1 MRPAAFLEV
10 YVDQLE
16 GLDLSAL
23 CAANRVSGASLCV
36 RLTVTAGHRCLG
48 VAQTKPVNPGG
59 SSCVVFNEL
68 LQIAIFEQHVDIR
81 VGVVSAEESI
91 ALHRTDSQTN
101 DLTGAFLAAAQLP
114 TSAMASALI
123 DGSRCDADTPATSSV
138 QATRREAMTGRSIDD
153 QASRRRTGVHDYCQQ
168 HEPQQHQ
175 QPHQSEQSGNQPR
188 HGFSLL
194 LTTSSSHPLAILR
207 VTAALRPLGLSWPF
221 PCNLLA
227 NSPHR
232 GFSTAAVRTTVD
244 GTFGERE
251 STICEAGK
259 TAPAESAQLSAY
271 LSAQPS
277 VHPCLSAES
286 ARLTF
291 RKRKCKSGP
300 MLFHVCT
307 TATAAPAAAACVA
320 PADSA
325 ESDRVML
332 RLTKSG
338 PLPSGAVYGASYGA
352 VNGDHVTGW
361 PSCRKQS
368 NETFDGGVNGQVHES
383 AGPSTSTSISPSL
396 LASPLALW
404 TAPDTAPVAAWALFE
419 QQNWQRARHPAAL
432 SLDSSRGAAGGAG
445 AGGACLGGVF
455 DKGARMGCFAGLAD
469 PLWQRGLSQ
478 ASGDDDDDDEVSS
491 TFRGDGSLSHVP
503 ELASPAGA
511 GGVVSMGGGRAQAC
525 VSPTRS
531 SQIPRKSVGREA
543 ENADM
548 AVDLLL
554 NELLDAQMLAER
566 AEDCGGA
573 TGGGSVDGAEEGQ
586 GEFCGGAEEGEGESC
601 GGFCCRGEARKG
613 RCALSVSR
621 LSLPCDFD
629 TEGDCVG
636 DCDGDCDDDCDG
648 DCDDDCDGDCDG
660 ACDDG
665 GDDYDGEKPH
675 DWAEDVTE
683 MQEEVI
689 REYCQHHHQRQQK
702 QREQETHK
710 LEVRASQQQHVWYPW
725 SGPLPSS
732 PCFLSLGA
740 PTDPSGHLQS
750 SHSAPLTPL
759 GQPVLPAS
767 PATEAAT
774 QGPAAAAAAGA
785 RDAAHPADYS
795 PASRCAAQASVPAVC
810 FASLGEERVREA
822 PHVFPGHVVVASCA
836 CGGHAVELN

>member
-1 MRPAAFLEV
+1 MPMRPAAFLEV

-48 VAQTKPVNPGG
+48 VAQTKPVNPGE

-123 DGSRCDADTPATSSV
+123 DGSRCDADTPATS
-138 QATRREAMTGRSIDD
+138 T
-153 QASRRRTGVHDYCQQ
+153 
-168 HEPQQHQ
+168 
-175 QPHQSEQSGNQPR
+175 
-188 HGFSLL
+188 
-194 LTTSSSHPLAILR
+194 
-207 VTAALRPLGLSWPF
+207 
-221 PCNLLA
+221 
-227 NSPHR
+227 
-232 GFSTAAVRTTVD
+232 
-244 GTFGERE
+244 
-251 STICEAGK
+251 
-259 TAPAESAQLSAY
+259 
-271 LSAQPS
+271 
-277 VHPCLSAES
+277 
-286 ARLTF
+286 
-291 RKRKCKSGP
+291 
-300 MLFHVCT
+300 
-307 TATAAPAAAACVA
+307 
-320 PADSA
+320 
-325 ESDRVML
+325 
-332 RLTKSG
+332 
-338 PLPSGAVYGASYGA
+338 
-352 VNGDHVTGW
+352 
-361 PSCRKQS
+361 
-368 NETFDGGVNGQVHES
+368 
-383 AGPSTSTSISPSL
+383 
-396 LASPLALW
+396 LW

-503 ELASPAGA
+503 ELA

-525 VSPTRS
+525 ASPTRS

-554 NELLDAQMLAER
+554 NELLDAQTLAER

-710 LEVRASQQQHVWYPW
+710 LEIALVTFNLPTL
-725 SGPLPSS
+725 PL
-732 PCFLSLGA
+732 
-740 PTDPSGHLQS
+740 
-750 SHSAPLTPL
+750 
-759 GQPVLPAS
+759 
-767 PATEAAT
+767 
-774 QGPAAAAAAGA
+774 
-785 RDAAHPADYS
+785 
-795 PASRCAAQASVPAVC
+795 
-810 FASLGEERVREA
+810 
-822 PHVFPGHVVVASCA
+822 
-836 CGGHAVELN
+836 